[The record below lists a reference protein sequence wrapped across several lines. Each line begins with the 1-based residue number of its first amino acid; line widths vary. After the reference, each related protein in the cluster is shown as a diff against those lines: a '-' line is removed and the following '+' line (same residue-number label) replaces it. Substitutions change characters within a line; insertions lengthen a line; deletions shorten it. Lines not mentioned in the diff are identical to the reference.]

1 MRATSLQKMT
11 RNLPLPG
18 RLVRLFLHLV
28 TAQIEYPD
36 RPIVTTSCYGA
47 GKFEITDCREY
58 SQQSIFFL
66 GYYEMRESNLVRRLL
81 RPGDTFID
89 VGANLGWFSV
99 LAAMQVGSGGRVVAF
114 EPSSSMRI
122 RLLRSISLNQVNNVR
137 VEAAALSD
145 EDGTAFLTGATT
157 ENSGL
162 ATIMNGNVFSD
173 NDMPEEVATIRFD
186 DYWRSHISG
195 QIRLFKIDVEGAEL
209 KVLQGM
215 TELLQSGLCDSLMV
229 EISDARLRNAGMSA
243 KQTMQLL
250 RSFGYQLFLI
260 GMFGL
265 KLITDDE
272 NLQFANI
279 LAQRTTRDP
288 RHKIETS

>member
-1 MRATSLQKMT
+1 
-11 RNLPLPG
+11 
-18 RLVRLFLHLV
+18 
-28 TAQIEYPD
+28 
-36 RPIVTTSCYGA
+36 
-47 GKFEITDCREY
+47 
-58 SQQSIFFL
+58 
-66 GYYEMRESNLVRRLL
+66 
-81 RPGDTFID
+81 
-89 VGANLGWFSV
+89 
-99 LAAMQVGSGGRVVAF
+99 
-114 EPSSSMRI
+114 
-122 RLLRSISLNQVNNVR
+122 
-137 VEAAALSD
+137 
-145 EDGTAFLTGATT
+145 
-157 ENSGL
+157 
-162 ATIMNGNVFSD
+162 MNGNVFSD

-195 QIRLFKIDVEGAEL
+195 QIRLIKIDVEGAEL

-250 RSFGYQLFLI
+250 RSFGYQLFHI

-279 LAQRTTRDP
+279 LAQRTTKDP
-288 RHKIETS
+288 RHKIEIS